1 MTKQIDRRSQILEI
15 AQNDENIRG
24 VFLYGSKVNKEVRP
38 DIYQDFDIYYI
49 AENIDDFDISV
60 FADVGLMFVPSDNY
74 PEIFENEYAYLMLF
88 EDDSRIDLVVCTRET
103 FLQKH
108 ANEIPMEC
116 LLDKDN
122 NLPKTNLGFSEHYY
136 VKPINEI
143 IFAGTCSEF
152 LWELQNVAK
161 GIKRDELSYTMFIR
175 DIGVRDMLNKIIDA
189 YIEMTNPS
197 ATVGTLGKYRKKY
210 LSETQYSTYKMTYL
224 SNNSED
230 IWKSIFYMLELFEEL
245 GTCIASHYGYK
256 YPESEVRYIKDYLI
270 RVRDR

>member
-1 MTKQIDRRSQILEI
+1 MAKQIDRRSQILEI

-24 VFLYGSKVNKEVRP
+24 IFLYGSKANNEVRP

-49 AENIDDFDISV
+49 AENID
-60 FADVGLMFVPSDNY
+60 
-74 PEIFENEYAYLMLF
+74 
-88 EDDSRIDLVVCTRET
+88 
-103 FLQKH
+103 
-108 ANEIPMEC
+108 
-116 LLDKDN
+116 
-122 NLPKTNLGFSEHYY
+122 
-136 VKPINEI
+136 EI

-189 YIEMTNPS
+189 YIEMTNNS

-224 SNNSED
+224 SNNPED

-245 GTCIASHYGYK
+245 GIYIASHYGYK
-256 YPESEVRYIKDYLI
+256 YPESEVRYVRDYLI